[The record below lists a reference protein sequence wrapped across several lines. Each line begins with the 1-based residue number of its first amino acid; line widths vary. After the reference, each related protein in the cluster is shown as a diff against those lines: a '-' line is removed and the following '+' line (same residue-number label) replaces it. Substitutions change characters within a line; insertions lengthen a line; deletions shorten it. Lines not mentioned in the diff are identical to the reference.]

1 MQVKKIPKTFASLKD
16 YMQSFMM
23 PLVEETRAD
32 LCSALEGI
40 KHAPAA
46 DVVRM
51 EQLAGDQAIFS
62 IAVRKADPNAPQR
75 DQVYAPKNADVLV
88 LTDRKPRHSSD
99 LGRTGKSY
107 LIGSVLK
114 AEGGDGT
121 VVRLSRRPEGGL
133 PLVAV
138 FLINMT
144 TYNRIQNA
152 VDVHAAA
159 CRNTSIIEKMLSPK
173 VWMAPFP

>member
-51 EQLAGDQAIFS
+51 EQ
-62 IAVRKADPNAPQR
+62 
-75 DQVYAPKNADVLV
+75 
-88 LTDRKPRHSSD
+88 
-99 LGRTGKSY
+99 
-107 LIGSVLK
+107 
-114 AEGGDGT
+114 
-121 VVRLSRRPEGGL
+121 RR
-133 PLVAV
+133 
-138 FLINMT
+138 
-144 TYNRIQNA
+144 
-152 VDVHAAA
+152 
-159 CRNTSIIEKMLSPK
+159 
-173 VWMAPFP
+173 